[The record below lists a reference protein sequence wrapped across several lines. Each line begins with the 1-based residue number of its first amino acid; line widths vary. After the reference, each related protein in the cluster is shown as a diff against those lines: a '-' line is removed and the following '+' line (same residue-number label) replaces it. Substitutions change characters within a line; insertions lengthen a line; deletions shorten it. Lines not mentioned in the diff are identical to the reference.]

1 MVEHDSWKKKEYLE
15 NAKELVV
22 KFKRRIN
29 VEVRKQEKLDIAEEK
44 NFRRGELPENYTA
57 RMLYG

>member
-1 MVEHDSWKKKEYLE
+1 MAEHDSWKKKEDLE

-22 KFKRRIN
+22 KFKRRMN
-29 VEVRKQEKLDIAEEK
+29 AEVRKQEKLDIVEEK
-44 NFRRGELPENYTA
+44 NFRRRELPGNYTA